1 MARYNEDFLDKI
13 KVSLNATKNK
23 LNDTQ
28 DSEHSK
34 MIFVMEN
41 QKALKNIEN
50 ALNDIIKDP
59 DYSIEMYDK
68 AQELLD
74 ELMSIKVTLNEL
86 LSVKDKGPEN
96 NNEYVSL
103 NKIKMDKEQMDKIFD
118 DYFPSSEV
126 KDNDKETDKPITYD
140 YKQKIKALA
149 IDLKD
154 ISQDEQYCIIEC
166 RNKRLNGFN
175 SLLFKMKD
183 LDTILTEISN
193 NLNIGSDCIYI
204 YEISN
209 VSKVKFKK
217 IFEKESMFNK

>member
-68 AQELLD
+68 AQELSD

-86 LSVKDKGPEN
+86 LSVRDKGPEN

-103 NKIKMDKEQMDKIFD
+103 NKIKMDKKQMDKIFD

-126 KDNDKETDKPITYD
+126 KDNDKEIDKPFAYD